1 MNCARRWMDDAADC
15 VHAQFGRDANVG
27 SDFVHALDAKL
38 PLIGMRGRAKTLAPI
53 GAGEAQSPPVGMGLF
68 PEQPFFSGLVGEQV
82 LSLESLGYGEALC
95 SFSNQHDVTRM
106 EADCIR

>member
-1 MNCARRWMDDAADC
+1 MNCARRRMDDAADC

-27 SDFVHALDAKL
+27 SDFVHALDVKL

-82 LSLESLGYGEALC
+82 LSLVSLCFGEELC
-95 SFSNQHDVTRM
+95 SFSNLHDVTHMYTVLLR
-106 EADCIR
+106 